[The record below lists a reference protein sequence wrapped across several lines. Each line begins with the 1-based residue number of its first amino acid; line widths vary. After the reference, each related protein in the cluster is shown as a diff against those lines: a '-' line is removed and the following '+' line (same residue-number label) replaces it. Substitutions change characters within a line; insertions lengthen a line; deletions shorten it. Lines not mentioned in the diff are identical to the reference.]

1 MIRYQKATRL
11 RSTTSTR
18 FALAKLTMK
27 CMAIPD
33 DGTFVETY
41 FENGEQVQN
50 KWLMLLPLKKDPIL
64 SWCLK
69 SLISGKYIWQ
79 SSNIRLSRRYEFD
92 AQVASFGTWHGS
104 QCRADPW
111 KSEVIRAN
119 VALQALET
127 KKNRKGL
134 KKWYAGNL
142 CSKQKLKNSD
152 CATFCRIPFML
163 SYVEFRIA
171 GGMAENTSDVLVS
184 PPDRSPELSRKRMP
198 CQREHVTNWH
208 KLTLLVHLER
218 LNRSRLDAHR
228 MRCQRHRH
236 RGLEKRQHEW
246 RNETCHEWRKVMKRY
261 EMLRICEPV
270 VFFGRL
276 A

>member
-1 MIRYQKATRL
+1 
-11 RSTTSTR
+11 
-18 FALAKLTMK
+18 
-27 CMAIPD
+27 
-33 DGTFVETY
+33 
-41 FENGEQVQN
+41 
-50 KWLMLLPLKKDPIL
+50 MLLLLKKDPIL

-69 SLISGKYIWQ
+69 SLISAKYIWQ

-142 CSKQKLKNSD
+142 CSKQNLKNSD

-171 GGMAENTSDVLVS
+171 GGSMATENTSDVVLVC
-184 PPDRSPELSRKRMP
+184 PPDRSPELSSRKQRRMP
-198 CQREHVTNWH
+198 TRTRHRLTQGTWLSHLLSNEIYFSGFVWMLNWGTSITLDVRQFTQHSAFVTNDQA
-208 KLTLLVHLER
+208 TLGATSL
-218 LNRSRLDAHR
+218 HR
-228 MRCQRHRH
+228 PWCQPD
-236 RGLEKRQHEW
+236 EVPKTS
-246 RNETCHEWRKVMKRY
+246 TCWASKNKNMKRY
-261 EMLRICEPV
+261 PIWTRICEPV
-270 VFFGRL
+270 LVFL
-276 A
+276 IWQTCTIK